1 MKTEIHTTAPGRSD
15 ATGPHFGV
23 LPGAGPADPA
33 IIDAATAAR
42 GLMIRVFEDN
52 LFQLFAQGR
61 ISGTVHTC
69 IGQELSAIAVADEL
83 RPEDWLFSNH
93 RCHGHYLARTG
104 DVRGLL
110 AEIIGLDSGLC
121 GGRGGSQH
129 ICRGRFLSNGIQG
142 GSVPIAAGCAAL
154 LKNDSAHDF
163 LAVAMIGD
171 GTLGEGIVYE
181 TLNIAARWQLPLL
194 VVVENNG
201 YAQST
206 SSRETLAG
214 RIEDRFQAF
223 GIPFFAGDI
232 WNETALRAETARA
245 FAHVR
250 STRGPAAL
258 CIDCFRLRAHSK
270 GDDFRDRAEIAEFE
284 GRDPLNRFLAVHP
297 QAGAIRSQCEA
308 TLQDIQTELLE
319 EPQTV
324 PALPISIP
332 QPHSAALPWRNL
344 TAAPAGNRV
353 IERIREALR
362 QLLATDNRVVVLG
375 EDVEDPYGGAFKATK
390 GLSEAFPGRV
400 RNTPISEAAITGLG
414 VGMAVAGFRPIV
426 EIMFGDF
433 LTLAADQ
440 LINHASK
447 FQFMYNGQVSV
458 PLIVRTPMGGRR
470 GYGATHSQSLEKHFL
485 GVPGLR
491 VVALNELVDPVELYQ
506 ALNNDA
512 TQPTL
517 VVENKLLY
525 GALLRASARDG
536 RIWQRTADALPTLR
550 LPATR
555 PDLTIVCYGGMVEEC
570 EAAAEVLFRSHEI
583 AVEIVVPT
591 QLYPL
596 DIFPISQS
604 VLASRRLLIVEE
616 GQGFAGFGS
625 ETIAQC
631 SEALGD
637 LAVRFGRVCASP
649 HPIPCARRLEQR
661 SLPDLDAIV
670 QQARRMC
677 DVQQARW
684 MCDR

>member
-1 MKTEIHTTAPGRSD
+1 MKTDLQSTGLRQSESS
-15 ATGPHFGV
+15 GPHFGV
-23 LPGAGPADPA
+23 TPTAGGPAPGADTATIDPL
-33 IIDAATAAR
+33 TAAR
-42 GLMIRVFEDN
+42 GLMIRAFEDN
-52 LFQLFAQGR
+52 LFKLFAAGH

-110 AEIIGLDSGLC
+110 AEIIGLDSGIC

-142 GSVPIAAGCAAL
+142 GSVPIAAGCAAR
-154 LKNDSAHDF
+154 LKSDVQHDF
-163 LAVAMIGD
+163 IAVAMIGD

-181 TLNIAARWQLPLL
+181 ALNVASKWDLPLL

-206 SSRETLAG
+206 DSRETLAG
-214 RIEDRFQAF
+214 SIRDRFQAF
-223 GIPFFAGDI
+223 GIPFFSGNI
-232 WNETALRAETARA
+232 WNEATLRCECAKA
-245 FAHVR
+245 FAHAR

-258 CIDCFRLRAHSK
+258 GIDCFRLRAHSK
-270 GDDFRDRAEIAEFE
+270 GDDFRKPEQIAEFE
-284 GRDPLNRFLAVHP
+284 RRDPLNQFLRAHAGASAVH
-297 QAGAIRSQCEA
+297 QECEA
-308 TLQDIQTELLE
+308 AIETIQTELLCE
-319 EPQTV
+319 RQKDPT
-324 PALPISIP
+324 PPISSERLESNP
-332 QPHSAALPWRNL
+332 LAWRNL
-344 TAAPAGNRV
+344 PKVTAGGRV
-353 IERIREALR
+353 IDRIREGLR
-362 QLLATDNRVVVLG
+362 TLLASDERVIVIG
-375 EDVEDPYGGAFKATK
+375 EDIEDPYGGAFKATK
-390 GLSEAFPGRV
+390 GLADAFPGRI

-414 VGMAVAGFRPIV
+414 VGMAVAGYRPIV

-440 LINHASK
+440 LINHAGK
-447 FQFMYNGQVSV
+447 FRFMYNGQISV
-458 PLIVRTPMGGRR
+458 PLIVRTPMGGKR

-491 VVALNELVDPVELYQ
+491 VVALNALVDPVDIYT
-506 ALNNDA
+506 ALHAAA
-512 TQPTL
+512 TDPTL

-525 GALLRASARDG
+525 GAALHSSAPDG
-536 RIWQRTADALPTLR
+536 RSWQRTDTAIPTLR

-555 PDLTIVCYGGMVEEC
+555 PDLTMVCYGGMVSEC
-570 EAAAEVLFRSHEI
+570 EAAAEELFRLHEI

-596 DIFPISQS
+596 DILPISDS
-604 VLASRRLLIVEE
+604 VRSSRRLLVIEE

-631 SEALGD
+631 SEFLEN
-637 LAVRFGRVCASP
+637 LAMRCGRTFASP
-649 HPIPCARRLEQR
+649 HPIPCARRLEQN
-661 SLPDLDAIV
+661 SLPGIEAILKA
-670 QQARRMC
+670 ARRL
-677 DVQQARW
+677 
-684 MCDR
+684 CDR